1 MVFSNA
7 VAPLAMIAATV
18 LAGAFVQG
26 TTGVGFALVVA
37 PVLGLLAPEL
47 LPATVLLLMVP
58 LNVYVVWRE
67 RGSIDRL
74 GAAWITGGRLVGTAG
89 GFWVLVALSVGRL
102 SLFVG
107 LATALAVLA
116 TLAAPRFTPSRSAFV
131 AAGVV
136 TGITETATG
145 IGGPPL
151 ALVYQHHPVATM
163 RPTLA
168 LCFLLGQLMSLATL
182 AIAGRIGSAQWLA
195 TAGLVPAL
203 ALGAWLSHRVHRS
216 VGGRFLRRFVLAFAF
231 VSSLALIAK
240 SL

>member
-1 MVFSNA
+1 MLLSNA
-7 VAPLAMIAATV
+7 AAPLLIIAAAV
-18 LAGAFVQG
+18 LAGSFVQG
-26 TTGVGFALVVA
+26 ATGVGFALVTA
-37 PVLGLLAPEL
+37 PVIGLLAPAL

-67 RGSIDRL
+67 RGAIDRT
-74 GAAWITGGRLVGTAG
+74 GATWITGGRIVGTAG
-89 GFWVLVALSVGRL
+89 GFWVLVALSVDRL

-107 LATALAVLA
+107 LATAVAVLA
-116 TLAAPRFTPSRSAFV
+116 TLAAPRFQPSRPAFV

-163 RPTLA
+163 RSTLA
-168 LCFLLGQLMSLATL
+168 LCFLLGQLMSLAIL
-182 AIAGRIGSAQWLA
+182 AIAGRIDAAQWLA
-195 TAGLVPAL
+195 TAELVPLL
-203 ALGAWLSHRVHRS
+203 ALGAWLSHRVHRF
-216 VGGRFLRRFVLAFAF
+216 VGGPFLRGFVLVFAF